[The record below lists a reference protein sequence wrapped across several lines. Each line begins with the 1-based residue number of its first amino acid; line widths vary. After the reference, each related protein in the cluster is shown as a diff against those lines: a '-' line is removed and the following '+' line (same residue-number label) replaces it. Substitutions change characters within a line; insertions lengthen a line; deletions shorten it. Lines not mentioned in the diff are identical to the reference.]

1 MQGMLSQEQHL
12 PANPCHRAD
21 GEKPLFDYLFINDI
35 DTIFPVVVKGRLRA
49 NLKFWLDIG
58 ESKWIID
65 IILLGCLLL
74 YKKQIKRFLKTML
87 ML

>member
-21 GEKPLFDYLFINDI
+21 GEKPLFDDLFINDI

-74 YKKQIKRFLKTML
+74 YKNQIKRFLKTML